1 MQAPLPGDV
10 LKRRKG
16 IFTHKGIYLGNGR
29 VVHSLP
35 GKGVHLTSCAEF
47 AAGHTIRIR
56 QLSEARR
63 LQVLQRLNEEL
74 SAGRAYD
81 PFTNN
86 CQHVVNRMRRG
97 ISFSEEMLATVF
109 AVATAGVWVF
119 RKLR

>member
-29 VVHSLP
+29 VLHSLP

-56 QLSEARR
+56 HLSEASRR
-63 LQVLQRLNEEL
+63 QVLQRLNAEL
-74 SAGRAYD
+74 STGRAYD
-81 PFTNN
+81 PLRNN

-97 ISFSEEMLATVF
+97 LSFSEELLAGVF
-109 AVATAGVWVF
+109 AIATAGVLLF
-119 RKLR
+119 RKFR